1 MNSFHTIELGL
12 FDFITPLLPFS
23 DFPNKTEQR
32 AAVRPRCV
40 TPLCCTVGRQT
51 DRQRLGGGR
60 EGKMSGIM
68 LLSVSLT
75 LCLLWA
81 TGGTARSGAVILR
94 DALERGPV
102 SLNDMFREVEE
113 LMEDTQHIL
122 EEAVDQ
128 VCVIFY

>member
-1 MNSFHTIELGL
+1 
-12 FDFITPLLPFS
+12 
-23 DFPNKTEQR
+23 
-32 AAVRPRCV
+32 
-40 TPLCCTVGRQT
+40 
-51 DRQRLGGGR
+51 
-60 EGKMSGIM
+60 MSGIM

-81 TGGTARSGAVILR
+81 TGGAARSGAVILR
-94 DALERGPV
+94 DALERGPL

-128 VCVIFY
+128 VCVILY